1 MGSQTQKLSYH
12 LLAPQSESVD
22 DGQLVYGMV
31 PPMLHPRS
39 VKIQGIERAGFKAL
53 LIIDNASG
61 NPESVC
67 YDDEN
72 VQVVFL
78 SPNTISM
85 HQHLNWGFICFAKAI
100 YIHLVSDHVYQ

>member
-1 MGSQTQKLSYH
+1 MERVTHGLSNTKLSYH
-12 LLAPQSESVD
+12 LLEPQSESVA

-39 VKIQGIERAGFKAL
+39 VKIWGIERAGLKAL

-61 NPESVC
+61 NPEAVC

-85 HQHLNWGFICFAKAI
+85 HQHLN
-100 YIHLVSDHVYQ
+100 